1 MVLWVF
7 ALVKKVSTTT
17 LGQTN
22 ALNVMNT
29 VILAQAPLPLIV
41 SNANQSAQDGMESAN
56 QTVA

>member
-1 MVLWVF
+1 
-7 ALVKKVSTTT
+7 
-17 LGQTN
+17 
-22 ALNVMNT
+22 MNT